1 MRSFYKA
8 QSNLDDFEKDHPEA
22 VREGKYH
29 RKILSAW
36 IGRKLRD
43 RETSVVGS
51 ASLLKVAEEKT
62 EPGKLP
68 LIPILEDNR
77 TSISMAVHGRGL
89 DGVKLAVNKQP
100 RAVDLQWTDG
110 GTEFRT
116 IVEDMKVF
124 AELCDVRFSCQDGRP
139 AFGFRYRIS
148 GADWL
153 EVYMHGDGPGTE
165 HSGKAFVRVAVL
177 SHERGTEL
185 HDLTLEGVWFGDDTG
200 PEWPFEAELRLWYE
214 GVQMLP
220 PFHRYERGFWSKRQA
235 SDTEADRKGKV
246 RSRQIRERVV
256 LGTKEV
262 QRAGPAPFVV
272 DEVEAARVTGGE
284 MSRLGE
290 NHLEDHVRVPLAHE
304 CHADLVQPA
313 EVAAQLVEL
322 GGHIGSRELVSGNA
336 GR

>member
-22 VREGKYH
+22 VREGRYH

-51 ASLLKVAEEKT
+51 ASLPKVAEEKT

-235 SDTEADRKGKV
+235 SDTEADRC
-246 RSRQIRERVV
+246 S
-256 LGTKEV
+256 
-262 QRAGPAPFVV
+262 
-272 DEVEAARVTGGE
+272 
-284 MSRLGE
+284 
-290 NHLEDHVRVPLAHE
+290 
-304 CHADLVQPA
+304 
-313 EVAAQLVEL
+313 
-322 GGHIGSRELVSGNA
+322 
-336 GR
+336 